1 MNSMNAEQ
9 ISGQVDL
16 ALGRNQY
23 LTFSL
28 ADEEYGVDIL
38 SVREIMGWGDATP
51 IPNVPSY
58 IKGVINLRGTII
70 PIIDLRERFNLEKQP
85 YGPTTVVVVL
95 QVKGAKAEKT
105 VGVVVDAVCD
115 VYDIDA
121 ASLSPAPDF
130 GGAFDT
136 EFVRGLASVS
146 DKMIILLDIE
156 RLVEVGVLKA
166 IA

>member
-1 MNSMNAEQ
+1 M
-9 ISGQVDL
+9 
-16 ALGRNQY
+16 
-23 LTFSL
+23 
-28 ADEEYGVDIL
+28 
-38 SVREIMGWGDATP
+38 
-51 IPNVPSY
+51 
-58 IKGVINLRGTII
+58 INLRGTII

-95 QVKGAKAEKT
+95 QVKGAKSQKT

-121 ASLSPAPDF
+121 ASLNPAPDF

-136 EFVRGLASVS
+136 EFVRGLATVS

-166 IA
+166 IT

>member
-1 MNSMNAEQ
+1 MNAEQ

-16 ALGRNQY
+16 ALGANQY

-38 SVREIMGWGDATP
+38 SVREIMGWGAATP

-95 QVKGAKAEKT
+95 QVKGAKSQKT

-121 ASLSPAPDF
+121 ASLNPAPDF

-136 EFVRGLASVS
+136 EFVRGLATVS

-166 IA
+166 IT